1 MYRTTI
7 SFNNSNNRTEGE
19 PNNRYNKLIKTSRYN
34 KTSKSISIV
43 WIENKYKPNSK
54 KELICSVDF

>member
-7 SFNNSNNRTEGE
+7 SFNNRNNRAEGE
-19 PNNRYNKLIKTSRYN
+19 PNNRYNKLMQASRYN

-43 WIENKYKPNSK
+43 
-54 KELICSVDF
+54 